1 MCVCAH
7 VCEYECVCFH
17 WHSCARAVCS
27 LCPQFS
33 LPTAVTLRACHVWC
47 WLAGPAGVRNITG
60 MNLELLLTDTLSYQN
75 GPVLKCFF
83 FFFCPQPG
91 SRRPVNGT
99 DEKFGSKEPKPS
111 TLEPV
116 SCISMYLYIC
126 LYWRLALPWTLMRRV
141 SLKYRDGFTSS
152 INLESDSSSLWAPWK
167 FRMVHW
173 DFARSHFSFK
183 VHSIPLAHNFT

>member
-1 MCVCAH
+1 MCVRAH
-7 VCEYECVCFH
+7 VWVWMCVFPLAFMCQSSVFT
-17 WHSCARAVCS
+17 
-27 LCPQFS
+27 
-33 LPTAVTLRACHVWC
+33 LPTILTTHCSYSKSMSRVMLTCRPCRC
-47 WLAGPAGVRNITG
+47 QKYNRNEFRVIT
-60 MNLELLLTDTLSYQN
+60 NWHFELPKWSGAKMLL
-75 GPVLKCFF
+75 